1 MDAGKKLSKSHQID
15 IHSMTEDDI
24 LALIN
29 ELEVQQS
36 ELEAQNED
44 LMQAKSETD
53 NLLNKYQELYD
64 FAPVGYVTL
73 DEQGNIIDANLTL
86 TGLLGIERIK
96 LINTHFDHF
105 IPSDTRP
112 AFYNFFK
119 NVIETDMCQKCQ
131 MRLIKNDDIVFYA
144 LLEGI
149 AVMDKKYPEVKHIML
164 SITDIT
170 DCKSIEENL
179 LKEKDFSNILI
190 ESLPGIFCLFD
201 FNGKMLRWNK
211 YGENVIGYTADEISV
226 SNPLDFIV
234 EQDRGLVN
242 KTIKDTFDKGY
253 SSVESTLVTKRGE
266 KIPFYFTGIR
276 VMIDNV
282 PCILSIA
289 IDISERKKI
298 EYELEKLRRLESI
311 GILASGVAHD
321 FNNLLT
327 GILGNISLV
336 KQYLDSE
343 DMIFKRLSTAEKSC
357 FEAREITSRLITF
370 SKGGEPVKKVTR
382 VQQLLKEAHCP
393 LIKDTNITFEYN
405 LPDNL
410 YPVEIDEGQI
420 RNVIINILTNAA
432 EAMPEGGKID
442 ISATN
447 LEITEKD
454 NLPIKEGSY
463 VKVSIRD
470 RGRGIQVEEI
480 SRIFDP
486 YFSTKERGVKKGMG
500 LGLTICHSI
509 IRKHEGFITVE
520 SMPGAGTTFH
530 LYLPASLKKKTETE
544 VIGEK
549 EITRKKRILIMD
561 DDEIVRDI
569 TGDMLMHCGY
579 YIESSKDGNEAIA
592 LYIKAKER
600 GEPFDAVILDLVVP
614 NGMGGDI
621 AIKRLH
627 DIDHG
632 VKGIALSGYSKDLIM
647 THYMDY
653 GFTAALSKPYNIQLL
668 NGTLERVLGKKQD

>member
-149 AVMDKKYPEVKHIML
+149 SIMDKKYPEVKHIML

-336 KQYLDSE
+336 KQYLDPE

-442 ISATN
+442 ISAAN

>member
-1 MDAGKKLSKSHQID
+1 MDAGKKSSKSHQID

-149 AVMDKKYPEVKHIML
+149 SIMDKKYPEVKHIML

-234 EQDRGLVN
+234 EQDRELVN

-336 KQYLDSE
+336 KQYLDPE

-544 VIGEK
+544 VTGEM
-549 EITRKKRILIMD
+549 ETIRKKRILIMD

>member
-1 MDAGKKLSKSHQID
+1 MDAGKKSSKSHQID

-73 DEQGNIIDANLTL
+73 NEQGNIIDANLTL

-119 NVIETDMCQKCQ
+119 NVIKTDMCQKCQ
-131 MRLIKNDDIVFYA
+131 MRLIKKDDIVFYA

-343 DMIFKRLSTAEKSC
+343 DMIFKRLSTAERSC
-357 FEAREITSRLITF
+357 LEAREITSRLITF

-668 NGTLERVLGKKQD
+668 NGTLERVLGKKQY

>member
-119 NVIETDMCQKCQ
+119 NVIKTDMCQKCQ
-131 MRLIKNDDIVFYA
+131 MRLIKKDDIVFYA

-276 VMIDNV
+276 VMIDDV

-343 DMIFKRLSTAEKSC
+343 DMIFKRLSTAERSC
-357 FEAREITSRLITF
+357 LEAREITSRLITF

-442 ISATN
+442 ISAAN

-544 VIGEK
+544 VTGEM
-549 EITRKKRILIMD
+549 ETIRKKRILIMD

>member
-119 NVIETDMCQKCQ
+119 NVIKTDMCQKCQ
-131 MRLIKNDDIVFYA
+131 MRLIKKDDIVFYA

-201 FNGKMLRWNK
+201 IDGKILRWNK

-234 EQDRGLVN
+234 EQDRELVN

-276 VMIDNV
+276 VMIDDV

-343 DMIFKRLSTAEKSC
+343 DMIFKRLSTAERSC
-357 FEAREITSRLITF
+357 LEAREITSRLITF

-442 ISATN
+442 ISAAN

-544 VIGEK
+544 VTGEK

>member
-119 NVIETDMCQKCQ
+119 NVIKTDMCQKCQ

-149 AVMDKKYPEVKHIML
+149 SIMDKKYPEVKHIML

-234 EQDRGLVN
+234 EQDRELVN

-336 KQYLDSE
+336 KQYLDPE

-544 VIGEK
+544 VTGEM
-549 EITRKKRILIMD
+549 ETIRKKRILIMD

>member
-119 NVIETDMCQKCQ
+119 NVIKTDMCQKCQ
-131 MRLIKNDDIVFYA
+131 MRLIKKDDIVFYA

-201 FNGKMLRWNK
+201 IDGKILRWNK

-234 EQDRGLVN
+234 EQDRELVN

-276 VMIDNV
+276 VMIDDV

-343 DMIFKRLSTAEKSC
+343 DMIFKRLSTAERSC
-357 FEAREITSRLITF
+357 LEAREITSRLITF

-442 ISATN
+442 ISAAN

-544 VIGEK
+544 VTGEK

-621 AIKRLH
+621 AIKKLH

>member
-1 MDAGKKLSKSHQID
+1 MDAGKKSSKSHQID

-149 AVMDKKYPEVKHIML
+149 SIMDKKYPEVKHIML

-336 KQYLDSE
+336 KQYLDPE

-544 VIGEK
+544 VTGEM
-549 EITRKKRILIMD
+549 ETIRKKRILIMD

>member
-149 AVMDKKYPEVKHIML
+149 SIMDKKYPEVKHIML

-336 KQYLDSE
+336 KQYLDPE

-544 VIGEK
+544 VTGEK

>member
-131 MRLIKNDDIVFYA
+131 MRLIKKDDIVFYA

-336 KQYLDSE
+336 KQYLDPE

-442 ISATN
+442 ISAAN

-544 VIGEK
+544 VTGEK

>member
-1 MDAGKKLSKSHQID
+1 MDAGKKSSKSHQID

-149 AVMDKKYPEVKHIML
+149 SIMDKKYPEVKHIML

-201 FNGKMLRWNK
+201 IDGKILRWNK

-234 EQDRGLVN
+234 EQDRELVN

-336 KQYLDSE
+336 KQYLDPE

-544 VIGEK
+544 VTGEM
-549 EITRKKRILIMD
+549 ETIRKKRILIMD

>member
-1 MDAGKKLSKSHQID
+1 MDAGKKSSKSHQID

-119 NVIETDMCQKCQ
+119 NVIKTDMCQKCQ
-131 MRLIKNDDIVFYA
+131 MRLIKKDDTVFYA

-336 KQYLDSE
+336 KQYLDPE

-544 VIGEK
+544 VTGEM
-549 EITRKKRILIMD
+549 ETIRKKRILIMD

>member
-1 MDAGKKLSKSHQID
+1 MDAGKKSSKSHQID

-119 NVIETDMCQKCQ
+119 NVIKTDMCQKCQ
-131 MRLIKNDDIVFYA
+131 MRLIKKDDIVFYA

-149 AVMDKKYPEVKHIML
+149 SIMDKKYPEVKHIML

-343 DMIFKRLSTAEKSC
+343 DMIFKRLSTAERSC
-357 FEAREITSRLITF
+357 LEAREITSRLITF

-544 VIGEK
+544 VTGEM
-549 EITRKKRILIMD
+549 ETIRKKRILIMD

>member
-119 NVIETDMCQKCQ
+119 NVIKTDMCQKCQ
-131 MRLIKNDDIVFYA
+131 MRLIKKDDIVFYA

-336 KQYLDSE
+336 KQYLDPE

-544 VIGEK
+544 VTGEM
-549 EITRKKRILIMD
+549 ETIRKKRILIMD

>member
-131 MRLIKNDDIVFYA
+131 MRLIKKDDIVFYA

-336 KQYLDSE
+336 KQYLDPE

-544 VIGEK
+544 VTGEM
-549 EITRKKRILIMD
+549 ETIRKKRILIMD

>member
-119 NVIETDMCQKCQ
+119 NVIKTDMCQKCQ

-149 AVMDKKYPEVKHIML
+149 SIMDKKYPEVKHIML

-544 VIGEK
+544 VTGEM
-549 EITRKKRILIMD
+549 ETIRKKRILIMD

>member
-1 MDAGKKLSKSHQID
+1 MD
-15 IHSMTEDDI
+15 
-24 LALIN
+24 
-29 ELEVQQS
+29 
-36 ELEAQNED
+36 
-44 LMQAKSETD
+44 
-53 NLLNKYQELYD
+53 
-64 FAPVGYVTL
+64 
-73 DEQGNIIDANLTL
+73 
-86 TGLLGIERIK
+86 
-96 LINTHFDHF
+96 
-105 IPSDTRP
+105 
-112 AFYNFFK
+112 
-119 NVIETDMCQKCQ
+119 
-131 MRLIKNDDIVFYA
+131 
-144 LLEGI
+144 
-149 AVMDKKYPEVKHIML
+149 
-164 SITDIT
+164 
-170 DCKSIEENL
+170 
-179 LKEKDFSNILI
+179 
-190 ESLPGIFCLFD
+190 
-201 FNGKMLRWNK
+201 K

-336 KQYLDSE
+336 KQYLDPE

-544 VIGEK
+544 VTGEM
-549 EITRKKRILIMD
+549 ETIRKKRILIMD

>member
-119 NVIETDMCQKCQ
+119 NVIKTDMCQKCQ
-131 MRLIKNDDIVFYA
+131 MRLIKKDDIVFYA

-201 FNGKMLRWNK
+201 IDGKILRWNK

-234 EQDRGLVN
+234 EQDRELVN

-343 DMIFKRLSTAEKSC
+343 DMIFKRLSTAERSC
-357 FEAREITSRLITF
+357 LEAREITSRLITF

-442 ISATN
+442 ISAAN

-544 VIGEK
+544 VTGEM
-549 EITRKKRILIMD
+549 ETIRKKRILIMD

>member
-119 NVIETDMCQKCQ
+119 NVIKTDMCQKCQ
-131 MRLIKNDDIVFYA
+131 MRLIKKDDIVFYA

-234 EQDRGLVN
+234 EQDRELVN

-343 DMIFKRLSTAEKSC
+343 DMIFKRLSTAERSC
-357 FEAREITSRLITF
+357 LEAREITSRLITF

-544 VIGEK
+544 VTGEM
-549 EITRKKRILIMD
+549 ETIRKKRILIMD

>member
-119 NVIETDMCQKCQ
+119 NVIKTDMCQKCQ
-131 MRLIKNDDIVFYA
+131 MRLIKKDDIVFYA

-276 VMIDNV
+276 VMIDDV

-343 DMIFKRLSTAEKSC
+343 DMIFKRLSTAERSC
-357 FEAREITSRLITF
+357 LEAREITSRLITF

-442 ISATN
+442 ISAAN

-544 VIGEK
+544 VTGEK

>member
-149 AVMDKKYPEVKHIML
+149 SIMDKKYPEVKHIML

-336 KQYLDSE
+336 KQYLDPE

-544 VIGEK
+544 VTGEM
-549 EITRKKRILIMD
+549 ETIRKKRILIMD

>member
-1 MDAGKKLSKSHQID
+1 MDAGKKSSKSHQID

-119 NVIETDMCQKCQ
+119 NVIKTDMCQKCQ
-131 MRLIKNDDIVFYA
+131 MRLIKKDDIVFYA

-234 EQDRGLVN
+234 EQDRELVN

-276 VMIDNV
+276 VMIDDV

-343 DMIFKRLSTAEKSC
+343 DMIFKRLSTAERSC
-357 FEAREITSRLITF
+357 LEAREITSRLITF

-544 VIGEK
+544 VTGEM
-549 EITRKKRILIMD
+549 ETIRKKRILIMD

-668 NGTLERVLGKKQD
+668 NGTLERVLGKEQD

>member
-119 NVIETDMCQKCQ
+119 NVIKTDMCQKCQ

-149 AVMDKKYPEVKHIML
+149 SIMDKKYPEVKHIML

-336 KQYLDSE
+336 KQYLDPE

-544 VIGEK
+544 VTGEM
-549 EITRKKRILIMD
+549 ETIRKKRILIMD

>member
-1 MDAGKKLSKSHQID
+1 MDAGKKSSKSHQID

-119 NVIETDMCQKCQ
+119 NVIKTDMCQKCQ
-131 MRLIKNDDIVFYA
+131 MRLIKKDDIVFYA

-234 EQDRGLVN
+234 EQDRELVN

-336 KQYLDSE
+336 KQYLDPE

-442 ISATN
+442 ISAAN

-544 VIGEK
+544 VTGEM
-549 EITRKKRILIMD
+549 ETIRKKRILIMD

>member
-119 NVIETDMCQKCQ
+119 NVIKTDMCQKCQ
-131 MRLIKNDDIVFYA
+131 MRLIKKDDIVFYA

-201 FNGKMLRWNK
+201 IDGKILRWNK

-234 EQDRGLVN
+234 EQDRELVN

-276 VMIDNV
+276 VMIDDV

-343 DMIFKRLSTAEKSC
+343 DMIFKRLSTAERSC
-357 FEAREITSRLITF
+357 LEAREITSRLITF

-442 ISATN
+442 ISAAN

-544 VIGEK
+544 VTGEM
-549 EITRKKRILIMD
+549 ETIRKKRILIMD

>member
-1 MDAGKKLSKSHQID
+1 MDAGKKSSKSHQID

-149 AVMDKKYPEVKHIML
+149 SIMDKKYPEVKHIML

-201 FNGKMLRWNK
+201 IDGKILRWNK

-234 EQDRGLVN
+234 EQDRELVN

-336 KQYLDSE
+336 KQYLDPE

-544 VIGEK
+544 VTGEM
-549 EITRKKRILIMD
+549 ETIRKKRILIMD

-592 LYIKAKER
+592 LYIKAKEK

>member
-119 NVIETDMCQKCQ
+119 NVIKTDMCQKCQ
-131 MRLIKNDDIVFYA
+131 MRLIKKDDIVFYA

-276 VMIDNV
+276 VMIDDV

-343 DMIFKRLSTAEKSC
+343 DMIFKRLSTAERSC
-357 FEAREITSRLITF
+357 LEAREITSRLITF

-442 ISATN
+442 ISAAN

-544 VIGEK
+544 VTGEM
-549 EITRKKRILIMD
+549 ETIRKKRILIME

>member
-131 MRLIKNDDIVFYA
+131 MRLIKKDDIVFYA

-544 VIGEK
+544 VTGEM
-549 EITRKKRILIMD
+549 ETIRKKRILIMD

>member
-149 AVMDKKYPEVKHIML
+149 SIMDKKYPEVKHIML

-343 DMIFKRLSTAEKSC
+343 DMIFKRLSTAERSC
-357 FEAREITSRLITF
+357 LEAREITSRLITF

-544 VIGEK
+544 VTGEK

>member
-1 MDAGKKLSKSHQID
+1 MDAGKKFSKSYRVD
-15 IHSMTEDDI
+15 IHSMSKEGI

-29 ELEVQQS
+29 ELELQYA
-36 ELEAQNED
+36 ELETQNEE
-44 LMQAKSETD
+44 LIQAKLETD

-73 DEQGNIIDANLTL
+73 DEQGNIFDANLTL
-86 TGLLGIERIK
+86 TGLLDIERIK

-105 IPSDTRP
+105 IPSDARP

-131 MRLIKNDDIVFYA
+131 MRLIKKDATEFYA

-149 AVMDKKYPEVKHIML
+149 SLTDKKHPEVKQIML

-201 FNGKMLRWNK
+201 INGKILRWNK
-211 YGENVIGYTADEISV
+211 YGEDVIGYTADEISV

-234 EQDRGLVN
+234 EQDRALVN

-253 SSVESTLVTKRGE
+253 SSVESILVTKKGG
-266 KIPFYFTGIR
+266 KIPFFFTGVR

-311 GILASGVAHD
+311 GILAGGVAHD

-327 GILGNISLV
+327 AILGNISLV

-343 DMIFKRLSTAEKSC
+343 DMIFKRLSTAERSC
-357 FEAREITSRLITF
+357 LEARELTSRLITF
-370 SKGGEPVKKVTR
+370 SKGGEPVKKVTLI
-382 VQQLLKEAHCP
+382 QQLLKEAHCP

-432 EAMPEGGKID
+432 EAMPEGGKIE
-442 ISATN
+442 ISAN
-447 LEITEKD
+447 NVEITEKE
-454 NLPIKEGSY
+454 NIPLKEGSY

-470 RGRGIQVEEI
+470 SGKGIPAEEI

-486 YFSTKERGVKKGMG
+486 YFSTKERGFQKGMG
-500 LGLTICHSI
+500 LGLTICYSI
-509 IRKHEGFITVE
+509 LKKHEGFITVE
-520 SMPGAGTTFH
+520 SIPGAGTTFH
-530 LYLPASLKKKTETE
+530 LYLPASLGKKSETE
-544 VIGEK
+544 VTGEM
-549 EITRKKRILIMD
+549 ETTRKKRILIMD

-569 TGDMLMHCGY
+569 TGDMLRHCGY
-579 YIESSKDGNEAIA
+579 DIESSKDGNEAIA

-600 GEPFDAVILDLVVP
+600 GEPFDAVILDIVVP

-627 DIDHG
+627 NIDHG

-668 NGTLERVLGKKQD
+668 KGILERVLGKKQD

>member
-1 MDAGKKLSKSHQID
+1 MDAGKKSSKSHQID

-119 NVIETDMCQKCQ
+119 NVIKTDMCQKCQ

-149 AVMDKKYPEVKHIML
+149 SIMDKKYPEVKHIML

-336 KQYLDSE
+336 KQYLDPE

-442 ISATN
+442 ISAAN

-544 VIGEK
+544 VTGEM
-549 EITRKKRILIMD
+549 ETIRKKRILIMD

>member
-1 MDAGKKLSKSHQID
+1 MDAGKKSSKSHQID

-119 NVIETDMCQKCQ
+119 NVIKTDMCQKCQ
-131 MRLIKNDDIVFYA
+131 MRLIKKDDIVFYA

-336 KQYLDSE
+336 KQYLDPE

-442 ISATN
+442 ISAAN

-544 VIGEK
+544 VTGEK

>member
-1 MDAGKKLSKSHQID
+1 MDAGKKSSKSHQID

-119 NVIETDMCQKCQ
+119 NVIKTDMCQKCQ

-149 AVMDKKYPEVKHIML
+149 SIMDKKYPEVKHIML

-343 DMIFKRLSTAEKSC
+343 DMIFKRLSTAERSC
-357 FEAREITSRLITF
+357 LEAREITSRLITF

-544 VIGEK
+544 VTGEM
-549 EITRKKRILIMD
+549 ETIRKKRILIMD